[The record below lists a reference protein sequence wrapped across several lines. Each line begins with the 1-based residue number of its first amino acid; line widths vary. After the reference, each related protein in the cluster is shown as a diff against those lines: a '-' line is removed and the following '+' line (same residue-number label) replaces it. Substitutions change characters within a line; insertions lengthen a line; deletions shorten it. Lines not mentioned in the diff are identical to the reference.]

1 MKFDYK
7 EIRDLLI
14 EKGASF
20 VGFSNIE
27 DLPES
32 RGYKGAIT
40 IGIKLLD
47 SIVEQIYEENAP
59 TYEYFHHYRTV
70 NYALDQLALF
80 IATYLEKKGFHPLMI
95 PASQSSATDPFRG
108 AFPHKSGAVKANL
121 GFIGKNALFIH
132 KDLGS
137 KVRLATILLREPL
150 ECDLPEIT
158 LHCGNCTKC
167 KDACPAK
174 AISGKEY
181 IPGDDR
187 STIFN
192 AEACSKHMKDAY
204 KHIGRGAVCGIC
216 IATCPFNGVNK
227 NEK

>member
-1 MKFDYK
+1 MEFDYSG
-7 EIRDLLI
+7 IRNMLL

-27 DLPES
+27 DLPEN
-32 RGYKGAIT
+32 RGYKGCIT

-47 SIVEQIYEENAP
+47 SIVEQIYDEKAP

-80 IATYLEKKGFHPLMI
+80 TATYLERMGFHPLMI
-95 PASQSSATDPFRG
+95 PASQSSVSDPFRG

-132 KDLGS
+132 RDFGS
-137 KVRLATILLREPL
+137 KVRLATILLKEPL
-150 ECDLPEIT
+150 NCDLPPVT
-158 LHCGNCTKC
+158 LRCGTCTRC
-167 KDACPAK
+167 KDACPAN
-174 AISGKEY
+174 AITGAEYVSGE
-181 IPGDDR
+181 DR
-187 STIFN
+187 DTIFN
-192 AEACSKHMKDAY
+192 AEACSRHMKDAY

-216 IATCPFNGVNK
+216 MAVCPFNRIK
-227 NEK
+227 Q